1 MKSKTFPE
9 SELICSFLGYTMAGF
24 FLVYTPPWAIA
35 FAVAFI
41 LSEAIGTWAK
51 FVPFVWV
58 GAWVGFLP
66 IAWAGVI
73 GFLTIIGAKTAGAVA
88 GAMTAGAV
96 AWFVLWAVAR
106 HVAFAWPRGRL
117 GASIRVVMFAVTGA
131 VTWFV
136 FGATAGHVALSLG
149 KGNVMNVILVV
160 AWAWAWAW
168 GWFVFEAVA
177 GVVVGGL
184 AWVAAGVAFGM
195 LTGSAG
201 WTWAVA
207 GAIAGMLSAVVS
219 KARKEL
225 IKSLSTWNAFLI
237 MAATTLLGLGFGRL
251 LNAVFFSS

>member
-9 SELICSFLGYTMAGF
+9 SELICSFLGYTIAGF

-35 FAVAFI
+35 FAAAFV

-66 IAWAGVI
+66 LAWAGVI

-88 GAMTAGAV
+88 GAMAAGAV

-136 FGATAGHVALSLG
+136 FGATAGRVALSLT
-149 KGNVMNVILVV
+149 KGDVVNVVMVV

-168 GWFVFEAVA
+168 GWFVCEAVA
-177 GVVVGGL
+177 GVAVGGL
-184 AWVAAGVAFGM
+184 AWVAAGVAFGI

-201 WTWAVA
+201 WTWAVT

>member
-1 MKSKTFPE
+1 MMKSKTFPE

-24 FLVYTPPWAIA
+24 FLVYTPLWAIA
-35 FAVAFI
+35 FATAFV
-41 LSEAIGTWAK
+41 LSEAAGTWAK
-51 FVPFVWV
+51 LVPFVWV
-58 GAWVGFLP
+58 GAWVGLLP
-66 IAWAGVI
+66 LAWAGVI
-73 GFLTIIGAKTAGAVA
+73 GLVTVLGAKTAGAVA
-88 GAMTAGAV
+88 GAMAAGAV

-136 FGATAGHVALSLG
+136 FGATAGRVAVSLT
-149 KGNVMNVILVV
+149 KGDVMNVVMVV

-168 GWFVFEAVA
+168 GWFVCEAVA

-184 AWVAAGVAFGM
+184 AWVAAGVAFAI

-201 WTWAVA
+201 WAWALT

-225 IKSLSTWNAFLI
+225 IQSLSTWNAFLI

-251 LNAVFFSS
+251 LNAVFL